1 MFLSDRVLFSDT
13 NMRVVRA
20 FYRDMES
27 DFGVEAN
34 IFTVP
39 ITTSNNEMISVILEY
54 MANRTKM
61 ENELNNLPVSSGI
74 IE

>member
-34 IFTVP
+34 IFTVS

-54 MANRTKM
+54 MANRTIM